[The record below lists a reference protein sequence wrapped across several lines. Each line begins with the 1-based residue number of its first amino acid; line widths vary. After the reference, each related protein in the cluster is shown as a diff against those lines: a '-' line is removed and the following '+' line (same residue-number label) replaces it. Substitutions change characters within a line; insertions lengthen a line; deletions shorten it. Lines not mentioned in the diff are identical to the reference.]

1 MKGKTAMD
9 SKLDKIKN
17 FFKKDQFVEHIG
29 VKLVEAS
36 PGRGVARMEIKPIH
50 LNGMGSVQG
59 GALFTLADL
68 AFAAAANSHGQ
79 AAVGI
84 NCSINYM
91 KAVSVGTL
99 TAEATEDSLNPK
111 LGSYTV
117 RIRDEKG
124 DLVAIFQ
131 GLAYRKKEVIDF
143 SKF

>member
-1 MKGKTAMD
+1 ME
-9 SKLDKIKN
+9 KIKKY
-17 FFKKDQFVEHIG
+17 FKRDQFVEYIG
-29 VKLVEAS
+29 VELVEVGL
-36 PGRGVARMEIKPIH
+36 GRAVAKMPIKPIH

-91 KAVSVGTL
+91 KAVSTGTL
-99 TAEATEDSLNPK
+99 TAEAKEDSLNPK

-117 RIRDEKG
+117 RIMNDEG

-131 GLAYRKKEVIDF
+131 GLAYRKKQMIDL
-143 SKF
+143 SMV

>member
-1 MKGKTAMD
+1 
-9 SKLDKIKN
+9 
-17 FFKKDQFVEHIG
+17 VEYIG
-29 VKLVEAS
+29 VELVEVGL
-36 PGRGVARMEIKPIH
+36 GRAVAKMPIKPIH

-91 KAVSVGTL
+91 KAVSTGTL
-99 TAEATEDSLNPK
+99 TAEAKEDALNPK

-117 RIRDEKG
+117 RIMNDEG

-131 GLAYRKKEVIDF
+131 GLAYRKKQMIDL
-143 SKF
+143 SMV

>member
-1 MKGKTAMD
+1 V
-9 SKLDKIKN
+9 
-17 FFKKDQFVEHIG
+17 FVEVG
-29 VKLVEAS
+29 L
-36 PGRGVARMEIKPIH
+36 GRAVAKMPIKRIH

-91 KAVSVGTL
+91 KAVSTGTL
-99 TAEATEDSLNPK
+99 TAEAKEDALNPK

-117 RIRDEKG
+117 RITNDEG

-131 GLAYRKKEVIDF
+131 GLAYRKKQMIDL
-143 SKF
+143 SMV

>member
-1 MKGKTAMD
+1 
-9 SKLDKIKN
+9 
-17 FFKKDQFVEHIG
+17 VEYIG
-29 VKLVEAS
+29 VELVEVGL
-36 PGRGVARMEIKPIH
+36 GRAVAKMPIKPIH

-91 KAVSVGTL
+91 KAVSTGTL
-99 TAEATEDSLNPK
+99 TAEAKEDSLNPK

-117 RIRDEKG
+117 RIMNDEG

-131 GLAYRKKEVIDF
+131 GLAYRKKQMIDL
-143 SKF
+143 SMV

>member
-1 MKGKTAMD
+1 ME
-9 SKLDKIKN
+9 KIKKY
-17 FFKKDQFVEHIG
+17 FKRDQFVEYIG
-29 VKLVEAS
+29 VELVEVGL
-36 PGRGVARMEIKPIH
+36 GRAVAKMPIKPIH

-91 KAVSVGTL
+91 KAVSTGTL
-99 TAEATEDSLNPK
+99 TAEAKEDSLNPK

-117 RIRDEKG
+117 RITNDEG

-131 GLAYRKKEVIDF
+131 GLAYRKKQMIDL
-143 SKF
+143 SIV